1 MTPGPPAHPP
11 VMRQRTVADPTRQPT
26 GFRGA
31 VPGFPA
37 LASES
42 GRVLRLPAQLAQLAA
57 CEPGAFAGVEAT
69 AFTESMGTIESFAV
83 RVRNALA
90 DGGQFVLDVDNE
102 QSVRQL
108 RTVVEGR
115 PGTFDPA
122 GSPTDP
128 TRPLTLQRTL
138 AALDA
143 AGLCIDEVVRVPSA
157 RGEVRDDFAS
167 AMFGQG
173 LVPLAWLEGSPAARF
188 WIQCS
193 KRPSLAGSVLVG
205 KGDARLQ
212 QRTVDCVRAF
222 LPADW
227 EIVRCEGATEA
238 AAWSQSIADR
248 RGDVVWFLRAG
259 SLPSKQLFEELALHA
274 ALGIAAPANGGVRAL
289 PGDLSLLMAPR
300 LLLLAAGPLPM
311 RANSRI
317 ALEEHCMRLESV
329 ANECAVV
336 EGSFT
341 SPESPIE
348 APAEFAREAHE
359 MIERW
364 RAVERADMRPAPA
377 AKTAVPVPPWQG
389 RKPRVTLCM
398 IARDEERF
406 LPECLRR
413 AAPCV
418 DEIVVVDTGS
428 KDRTV
433 AIAESFGAKVVHRA
447 WDEAFSAPRNAG
459 IAASTGDWI
468 LVLDADEFLLDGS
481 VEQIAKLTQDPAIAG
496 YHMRFVNVY
505 SGGKTAGVMMVR
517 LFRNLPGIAYENV
530 IHEQVTPSLVRIGAG
545 HGLSLSQCELE
556 VEHYGYSDEVV
567 DSRKK
572 NERNERLF
580 QKQLAKT
587 PGDIYCL
594 YKYGD
599 FLRRLPGREA
609 DSRAL
614 LEECLRQIRLGS
626 PSLPRELPYAAE
638 VAALCAL
645 ESARAGETDLA
656 LATID
661 EALRRFLPTPNLHY
675 IAANLMLQQGQP
687 DAAIAH
693 FRRCLAYRGQT
704 LVVPVEEGVTSHV
717 SIIGIAQALWQKGD
731 HVRARRLAQRA
742 CELAPDYE
750 VGQMALSKMQLA
762 AGDAAAALQ
771 TLTNYLQ
778 RRPDSAGACQQATL
792 ILQRIGCGD
801 QAKRMGRRAAD
812 LLHKRG
818 AADEAARME
827 RILAAI

>member
-1 MTPGPPAHPP
+1 MTWGPPAHPP
-11 VMRQRTVADPTRQPT
+11 VMRQRTVTDPTRQPT

-31 VPGFPA
+31 VPGFPSLPTA
-37 LASES
+37 T
-42 GRVLRLPAQLAQLAA
+42 GNVLRLPAQLTQLAA
-57 CEPGAFAGVEAT
+57 CGDGAFAGIEVT
-69 AFTESMGTIESFAV
+69 AFTESMGTIESFAQ
-83 RVRNALA
+83 RAHKALQ

-143 AGLCIDEVVRVPSA
+143 AGLCIDEVVRVPAA
-157 RGEVRDDFAS
+157 RGEVRDDFAA

-173 LVPLAWLEGSPAARF
+173 LVPLAWLEGAPAARF

-227 EIVRCEGATEA
+227 EIVCCDGATEA
-238 AAWSQSIADR
+238 AAWSQAIADR

-259 SLPSKQLFEELALHA
+259 SLPSKQLFEELSLHA
-274 ALGIAAPANGGVRAL
+274 VLGIAVPGSAGARAL
-289 PGDLSLLMAPR
+289 PGDLSLTMAPR
-300 LLLLAAGPLPM
+300 LMLLAAGPLPS

-317 ALEEHCMRLESV
+317 ALEEHCMRLESG
-329 ANECAVV
+329 ANECAVAA
-336 EGSFT
+336 GAFST
-341 SPESPIE
+341 PDSPIE
-348 APAEFAREAHE
+348 APAEFAREANA

-364 RAVERADMRPAPA
+364 SAVERADMRPAPA
-377 AKTAVPVPPWQG
+377 AKKAAPAAPWQG
-389 RKPRVTLCM
+389 RKPRVSLCM

-406 LPECLRR
+406 LPDCLRR

-433 AIAESFGAKVVHRA
+433 EIAESFGAKVIRRA
-447 WDEAFSAPRNAG
+447 WDDDFSAPRNAG
-459 IAASTGDWI
+459 IAAATGDWI
-468 LVLDADEFLLDGS
+468 LVLDADEFLLDGAK
-481 VEQIAKLTQDPAIAG
+481 EQIAKLTLDPAVAG

-517 LFRNLPGIAYENV
+517 LFRNLPGVAYENV
-530 IHEQVTPSLVRIGAG
+530 IHEQVTPSLVRIGAEQ
-545 HGLSLSQCELE
+545 GLALSTCELE
-556 VEHYGYSDEVV
+556 VEHHGYSTEVI
-567 DSRKK
+567 DSRNK

-580 QKQLAKT
+580 RKQLEKT
-587 PGDIYCL
+587 PSDIYCL

-599 FLRRLPGREA
+599 FLRRLAGREA

-614 LEECLRQIRLGS
+614 LEECLRQIRTGA

-645 ESARAGETDLA
+645 ESARAGQVDRA
-656 LATID
+656 LATVD

-704 LVVPVEEGVTSHV
+704 LVVPVEEGVTGHV
-717 SIIGIAQALWQKGD
+717 ALVGIAQALWQKGD
-731 HVRARRLAQRA
+731 AVRARRLAERA

-762 AGDAAAALQ
+762 AGDPAAALQ
-771 TLTNYLQ
+771 TLTHYLQ
-778 RRPDSAGACQQATL
+778 RRPESVGAMQQATL
-792 ILQRIGCGD
+792 ILQRIGCAD
-801 QAKRMGRRAAD
+801 QAKRMARRAVD
-812 LLHKRG
+812 LLEQKG
-818 AADEAARME
+818 ATGEAARMK
-827 RILAAI
+827 RILAAT